1 VKPIILI
8 PVYNEEKQLNV
19 LLSKMQGLNFDILV
33 IDDGSEDRTSDVA
46 KAYNVK
52 LIRNK
57 VNLGKGTALRKGF
70 EYALNRGYDLIFTMD
85 GDGQH
90 RPEDLLKIYDHY
102 LKEGADIIIGNRMWN
117 PVDMPLIRK
126 ITNKVMSKIISFLTK
141 TSIPDSQCGLKLIRG
156 EVLRNVDISSRKFEI
171 ESEILIRA
179 IRKGYKVESIP
190 ILSVYHAHSSSKI
203 RPLRD
208 TIRFLRFIA
217 KVIFLRN
224 EL

>member
-8 PVYNEEKQLNV
+8 PVYNEEKQLDA
-19 LLSKMQGLNFDILV
+19 LLSEMQGLDFDILV
-33 IDDGSEDRTSDVA
+33 IDDGSKDGTADVA
-46 KAYNVK
+46 KAHNVK
-52 LIRNK
+52 LIRNE

-70 EYALNRGYDLIFTMD
+70 EYALERGYDLIFTMD

-90 RPEDLLKIYDHY
+90 RPEDLLKIYEHY
-102 LKEGADIIIGNRMWN
+102 LKSGADIIIGNRMWN
-117 PVDMPLIRK
+117 PVGMPLIRK

-141 TSIPDSQCGLKLIRG
+141 TYIPDSQCGLKLIRR

-179 IRKGYKVESIP
+179 IRKGYKVESMP
-190 ILSVYHAHSSSKI
+190 ILSVYHAHNSSKI
-203 RPLRD
+203 RPIRD

-217 KVIFLRN
+217 KIIFLRK
-224 EL
+224 